1 MAFNKKVGIIGCGNM
16 GEALLGRLSEIL
28 ERSTSLMVSERDAAR
43 RDYIQAKFKMVVEM
57 DNNRLI
63 KYSDVVILAVKP
75 DDFEKLFDE
84 ICPSLSADKL
94 LISIAAGVRT
104 GYIEQ
109 LAKERV
115 PVVRVMP
122 NMAALIGEAISSIS
136 PGRYAKR
143 QDIKIA
149 EEIFSTIGDVVEV
162 DEELVDAV
170 TAVSGSGPA
179 YFFYLV
185 ESLIEA
191 AKDLGLGEEVAKRL
205 VKKTALGSAKLL
217 EGLKTLRTLF
227 QEKHLLI
234 RFAEKRNR

>member
-43 RDYIQAKFKMVVEM
+43 RDYIQAKFKMVVGM

-109 LAKERV
+109 LAKE
-115 PVVRVMP
+115 
-122 NMAALIGEAISSIS
+122 
-136 PGRYAKR
+136 
-143 QDIKIA
+143 
-149 EEIFSTIGDVVEV
+149 
-162 DEELVDAV
+162 
-170 TAVSGSGPA
+170 
-179 YFFYLV
+179 
-185 ESLIEA
+185 
-191 AKDLGLGEEVAKRL
+191 
-205 VKKTALGSAKLL
+205 
-217 EGLKTLRTLF
+217 
-227 QEKHLLI
+227 
-234 RFAEKRNR
+234 